1 MSFSLSYL
9 MINSHPFTNMCCTEL
24 VSQGLNR
31 SLDITMFGYNARD
44 ETATY
49 ETDPHSTS
57 FFSFMSCQTIKQG
70 HSLYKIVYIFW
81 P

>member
-1 MSFSLSYL
+1 
-9 MINSHPFTNMCCTEL
+9 MCCAEL

-57 FFSFMSCQTIKQG
+57 FFSIMSYQTIKQG
-70 HSLYKIVYIFW
+70 HSPYNIVYIYW
-81 P
+81 PWMYFIAIEGVE